1 MATNASTSNAITAGF
16 ARYVVI
22 VVSALASAIVNL
34 VSIVD
39 AVVVL
44 DVALL
49 EELVLDEPDD
59 EEEELPVLNGEGGGG
74 VLLVELVPRLGG
86 EVLFVVFTLGGP
98 STISSI
104 GVDKPKT
111 VTLPTYTP
119 GSLGALNLI
128 GNLTSEVVPL
138 APGGMMMLNV

>member
-1 MATNASTSNAITAGF
+1 
-16 ARYVVI
+16 VI
-22 VVSALASAIVNL
+22 SASARDADSL

-39 AVVVL
+39 AV
-44 DVALL
+44 
-49 EELVLDEPDD
+49 LVLDDALLVLVLVEEP
-59 EEEELPVLNGEGGGG
+59 LVLGGGGGG
-74 VLLVELVPRLGG
+74 VLLVELVPGLGG
-86 EVLFVVFTLGGP
+86 EVLFVVFTLGGA
-98 STISSI
+98 SSISSI

>member
-1 MATNASTSNAITAGF
+1 MATNASTSNVITTGF
-16 ARYVVI
+16 ARYVVTVI
-22 VVSALASAIVNL
+22 SASARDADSL

-39 AVVVL
+39 AV
-44 DVALL
+44 
-49 EELVLDEPDD
+49 LVLDDALLVLVLVEEP
-59 EEEELPVLNGEGGGG
+59 LVLGGGGGG
-74 VLLVELVPRLGG
+74 VLLVELVPGLGG
-86 EVLFVVFTLGGP
+86 EVLFVVFTLGGA
-98 STISSI
+98 SSISSI

>member
-1 MATNASTSNAITAGF
+1 MANTSNAITIGF
-16 ARYVVI
+16 ARYVVT
-22 VVSALASAIVNL
+22 VVSASARDTDSL

-39 AVVVL
+39 AVLVL
-44 DVALL
+44 DDALL
-49 EELVLDEPDD
+49 VLVLDE
-59 EEEELPVLNGEGGGG
+59 ELLVLLVLGGGGGG
-74 VLLVELVPRLGG
+74 VLLVELVPGLGG
-86 EVLFVVFTLGGP
+86 EVLFVVFTVGGP
-98 STISSI
+98 STTSSI

-128 GNLTSEVVPL
+128 GNLTSEVVLL

>member
-1 MATNASTSNAITAGF
+1 MATNTSTSNAITAGF

-22 VVSALASAIVNL
+22 VVSASARDADSF

-44 DVALL
+44 GALL
-49 EELVLDEPDD
+49 EELVLEELD
-59 EEEELPVLNGEGGGG
+59 EEGKLLVLGSGGG
-74 VLLVELVPRLGG
+74 VLLVKLDPLEPCGG
-86 EVLFVVFTLGGP
+86 KVLLVVFTLGGP

-119 GSLGALNLI
+119 GSLGALNL
-128 GNLTSEVVPL
+128 TSEVVPL